1 MNRIFIMGRIIL
13 SISSMTG
20 FARETN
26 ELELGNVKFGWF
38 FELKSVNG
46 KSLDI
51 KTKLPN
57 FLDELSLPMK
67 NVAGKYLSRGN
78 ISVYLDLSSSS
89 QNAEIKVNAEV
100 LEKLVN
106 EAIKLYEIYPD
117 KIAKASA
124 AELLSL
130 RGVIETGD
138 DKLGEEDLVLLKEKL
153 ISSFEK
159 ACSFLCEDRKKE
171 GEKIKEALLDII
183 TKVDSLVKNIEKIS
197 ENIPQKLKEKL
208 EQQIKELSVEVT
220 EERLAQEVV
229 FLVSK
234 ADIREEIDRLKVHL
248 KTAVEL
254 LNAKEPVGRRLDF
267 LCQELNRE
275 ANTTCSKS
283 YDIQIT
289 NMGMELKTLIEQ
301 FREQVQNIE

>member
-1 MNRIFIMGRIIL
+1 
-13 SISSMTG
+13 MTG

-38 FELKSVNG
+38 FKLKSVNG

-159 ACSFLCEDRKKE
+159 AVPLRMH
-171 GEKIKEALLDII
+171 
-183 TKVDSLVKNIEKIS
+183 
-197 ENIPQKLKEKL
+197 KLY
-208 EQQIKELSVEVT
+208 
-220 EERLAQEVV
+220 R
-229 FLVSK
+229 
-234 ADIREEIDRLKVHL
+234 R
-248 KTAVEL
+248 AV
-254 LNAKEPVGRRLDF
+254 
-267 LCQELNRE
+267 
-275 ANTTCSKS
+275 
-283 YDIQIT
+283 
-289 NMGMELKTLIEQ
+289 
-301 FREQVQNIE
+301 